1 MAITSIQPGDAPAN
15 PKRAAFES
23 LAKHRDYRGFSPFA
37 MINSHNAEDRANSY
51 ISGAS
56 CILSFMSA
64 AFTDSGALV
73 RKSMDSEVDARTGEI
88 IAGALEGVATLIDM
102 AGYLLSEKGE

>member
-1 MAITSIQPGDAPAN
+1 MAVNTVTPGTAPAN
-15 PKRAAFES
+15 TKRAAFES

-37 MINSHNAEDRANSY
+37 MANSHSAEDRANGD

-64 AFTDSGALV
+64 AFTDSGTLV
-73 RKSMDSEVDARTGEI
+73 AKSIDSEVDARSGEI
-88 IAGALEGVATLIDM
+88 IAGAWEGVATLIDM
-102 AGYLLSEKGE
+102 AGHLLGEKGE